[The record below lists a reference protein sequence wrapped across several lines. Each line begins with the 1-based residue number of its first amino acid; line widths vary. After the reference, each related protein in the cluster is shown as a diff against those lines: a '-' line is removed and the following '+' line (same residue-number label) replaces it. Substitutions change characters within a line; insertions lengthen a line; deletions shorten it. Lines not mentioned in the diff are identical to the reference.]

1 MGSPSMSFMNLT
13 RSAITAISA
22 LLTVGMMTSCAT
34 AQGGY
39 DQSTFDRVQVVEVYP
54 EEDISRYASSGD
66 VVPPSQVIQPE
77 ELVLSP
83 VIDIATL
90 REVESTTDNVR
101 ASSDLQEEEKTR
113 IEEAI
118 ANGEQVDTTLSD
130 DYEEESS
137 GQLALEATE
146 KSFVHV
152 DHSTDFDNSIAVYD
166 FIPNKI
172 YEIITSPGKITDF
185 QLKPGESIS
194 GTPFVTDSVNWR
206 FTMGTSVED
215 GETIQH
221 LFISPLQVGL
231 DTTMIV
237 LTNQRTYRF
246 RMASFENQY
255 MTGLLF
261 RYPVQLSNGT
271 YVSEDFSQYI
281 ADTSLAGAYTVDLT
295 KVDYAYRVEVAK
307 GRPTWT
313 PVTVYSDDVRTYMQM
328 PLTLANSDEMPS
340 VYLVRG
346 GDENLV
352 NYRIIGNIYQIDN
365 VLSDDSQYFLLKSG
379 QDEQVRIY
387 RNI

>member
-1 MGSPSMSFMNLT
+1 
-13 RSAITAISA
+13 
-22 LLTVGMMTSCAT
+22 
-34 AQGGY
+34 
-39 DQSTFDRVQVVEVYP
+39 
-54 EEDISRYASSGD
+54 
-66 VVPPSQVIQPE
+66 
-77 ELVLSP
+77 
-83 VIDIATL
+83 
-90 REVESTTDNVR
+90 
-101 ASSDLQEEEKTR
+101 
-113 IEEAI
+113 
-118 ANGEQVDTTLSD
+118 
-130 DYEEESS
+130 
-137 GQLALEATE
+137 
-146 KSFVHV
+146 
-152 DHSTDFDNSIAVYD
+152 
-166 FIPNKI
+166 
-172 YEIITSPGKITDF
+172 
-185 QLKPGESIS
+185 
-194 GTPFVTDSVNWR
+194 
-206 FTMGTSVED
+206 
-215 GETIQH
+215 
-221 LFISPLQVGL
+221 
-231 DTTMIV
+231 
-237 LTNQRTYRF
+237 
-246 RMASFENQY
+246 